1 MLDRPTH
8 REGLD
13 AVLLALG
20 KRMGLPGLCLDA
32 HGCCQLE
39 FQGRWVV
46 TLVLH
51 PHHDRLV
58 LHCPI
63 STAGEIPPDILLT
76 MLQGN
81 FMGCA
86 VGGGSLAVGPDRRA
100 CVQQELPLVVL
111 REEAVQQAID
121 RLLTAAQTWSTRL
134 QGEAPRLRPGP
145 ALGNDWI
152 ARQA

>member
-1 MLDRPTH
+1 MLDRPT
-8 REGLD
+8 RPEGLE

-20 KRMGLPGLCLDA
+20 KQLGLPGLCLDA

-39 FQGRWVV
+39 FQGGWVV

-51 PHHDRLV
+51 PHQDRLV

-63 STAGEIPPDILLT
+63 STAGEILPEIQLA

-100 CVQQELPLVVL
+100 CIQQELPLVALSVA
-111 REEAVQQAID
+111 AVQQAID
-121 RLLTAAQTWSTRL
+121 RLLAAAQAWSKRL
-134 QGEAPRLRPGP
+134 QGVAPRARPGP
-145 ALGNDWI
+145 ALGGDWI